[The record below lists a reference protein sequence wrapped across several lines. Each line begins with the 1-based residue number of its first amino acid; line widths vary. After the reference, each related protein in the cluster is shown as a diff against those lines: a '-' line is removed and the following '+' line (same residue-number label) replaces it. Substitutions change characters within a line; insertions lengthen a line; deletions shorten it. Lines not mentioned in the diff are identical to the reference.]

1 MRRPIDCR
9 LRIGSQS
16 SDPQPTIVRTPTP
29 RFLDWRLRRSSEHK
43 CRGVAYVQDTRKA
56 PYLLWL
62 EGIAVFYVALSHQQ
76 LPMLAQP
83 GSCFLILGENPATTH
98 QTE

>member
-16 SDPQPTIVRTPTP
+16 SDPQPTIVRTPAP

-43 CRGVAYVQDTRKA
+43 CRR
-56 PYLLWL
+56 
-62 EGIAVFYVALSHQQ
+62 VFASTHGNGKPSRDLVALPFNLDNLRKVMTGIVQRPNS
-76 LPMLAQP
+76 
-83 GSCFLILGENPATTH
+83 SCCAI
-98 QTE
+98 